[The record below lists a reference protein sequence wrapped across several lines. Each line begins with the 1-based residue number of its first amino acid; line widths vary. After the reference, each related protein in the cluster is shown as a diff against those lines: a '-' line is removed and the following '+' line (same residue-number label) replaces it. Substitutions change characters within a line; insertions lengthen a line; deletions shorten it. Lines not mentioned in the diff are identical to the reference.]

1 MVPTV
6 PAGSTWPATLPVTL
20 PVTCPATPPSWASA
34 GVAIAAVPA
43 VRRIRVLRIVNLLRL
58 TGGGVQKERAR
69 AAACFIVRL
78 AGGHDD
84 SGPIAGNDDYFQQL
98 DGRFDRARDAP
109 DRRIFAPTDPALPP
123 ARKERGLASVR
134 PARRPEQ
141 LV

>member
-58 TGGGVQKERAR
+58 TGGGGEEGSREGR
-69 AAACFIVRL
+69 VRF
-78 AGGHDD
+78 H
-84 SGPIAGNDDYFQQL
+84 
-98 DGRFDRARDAP
+98 
-109 DRRIFAPTDPALPP
+109 
-123 ARKERGLASVR
+123 RGLCGRDTRFR
-134 PARRPEQ
+134 PMYGKDQFFTPTTGNIRNRQ
-141 LV
+141 GFWQGDG